1 VSSIRGDKAWVLVS
15 FIIWNGNQRIRVRL
29 YPGIRDTRKGRRSP
43 VIKEIRAL
51 IEARRWDELAR
62 CYPCMALGPFR
73 PAILERDATTFRQ
86 ASERFLE
93 YQRNTNAKGT
103 VHFYKKI

>member
-15 FIIWNGNQRIRVRL
+15 FIIWNGNQRIRMRL

-73 PAILERDATTFRQ
+73 ARDSGARRDYVPASL
-86 ASERFLE
+86 
-93 YQRNTNAKGT
+93 GT
-103 VHFYKKI
+103 VSRVSEEYERQGYRALL